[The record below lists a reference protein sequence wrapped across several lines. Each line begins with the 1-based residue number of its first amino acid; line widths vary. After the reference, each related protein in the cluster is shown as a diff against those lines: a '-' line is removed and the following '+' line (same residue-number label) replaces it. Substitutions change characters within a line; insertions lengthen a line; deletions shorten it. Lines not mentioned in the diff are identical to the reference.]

1 MKDALTKE
9 QVDGKM
15 TWQEVI
21 RYYKPDATDDE
32 CEYLLWNETC
42 FPFSDETTL
51 KQLEALLNKNQLVQ

>member
-15 TWQEVI
+15 TWREVI

-51 KQLEALLNKNQLVQ
+51 KQLELLLNKNQLIQ